1 MKKRRILLS
10 LIAAFSVPISVN
22 AYDLD
27 SQLAAEFGK
36 NFLREVE
43 VFEQAGKRKDWD
55 NFCLQGNLALNTLTA
70 GWSYMQNAG
79 MSYGELSAMKKS
91 VVKKMKNMPPFYK
104 SCAILY

>member
-10 LIAAFSVPISVN
+10 LITAFSVPISVN
-22 AYDLD
+22 AYDFD

-55 NFCLQGNLALNTLTA
+55 NFCLQGNMALNTLTA
-70 GWSYMQNAG
+70 GWSYLLNAG
-79 MSYGELSAMKKS
+79 MDYDTMSGAKRSIVQRMNS
-91 VVKKMKNMPPFYK
+91 MPPRNK
-104 SCAILY
+104 RCVVLY

>member
-1 MKKRRILLS
+1 MKKIRILLS

-22 AYDLD
+22 AYDFD

-55 NFCLQGNLALNTLTA
+55 NFCLQGNMALNTLTA

-79 MSYGELSAMKKS
+79 MSYDDLSDSKRFIVERMKS
-91 VVKKMKNMPPFYK
+91 MPPRNK
-104 SCAILY
+104 KCVVLY

>member
-10 LIAAFSVPISVN
+10 LIASFSVPISVN
-22 AYDLD
+22 AYDFD

-55 NFCLQGNLALNTLTA
+55 NFCLQGNMALNTLTA

-79 MSYGELSAMKKS
+79 MSYGDLSDIKKTI
-91 VVKKMKNMPPFYK
+91 VNNMKNQPPWNK
-104 SCAILY
+104 KCVVLY

>member
-22 AYDLD
+22 AYDFD

-55 NFCLQGNLALNTLTA
+55 NFCLQGNMALNTLTA
-70 GWSYMQNAG
+70 GWSYMQKAG
-79 MSYGELSAMKKS
+79 MSYSQLSNMKKS
-91 VVKKMKNMPPFYK
+91 VVNKMKNMPPFYK
-104 SCAILY
+104 SCMVLY